1 MMKVLWIVNI
11 VFPEVLKLLNN
22 NESLKSTGGWLLGG
36 AEALSKI
43 QDVELAVACVS
54 LEVDDLKILKGDKIL
69 YYVIPLGKG
78 NTRKNPEYRKYW
90 RRINDDF
97 NPDLVHI
104 HGTEYSHGLAY
115 IEECGTNHVVV
126 SIQGLTSIYAHY
138 YNSGLSLSDILGF
151 VTPRDIIKGNLLYAQ
166 RLFKQRGEYEKELL
180 GKTQH
185 IIGRTLWD
193 KAHAWA
199 VNPTAHYHFCNEIL
213 RQEFYNGDTWSYHDC
228 IKHSIFLSQAIYP
241 LKGLHMVLKAMPIV
255 LRHYPDTSIRIA
267 GFDVTRRNE
276 GIKGLVK
283 LSTYGRLIRSMIKRY
298 HLTDKIEFV
307 GNLDA
312 GEMKKEYLK
321 ANVFVCPSSIENSPN
336 SLGEAQILGVPV
348 VASCV
353 GGIPDMMKGDE
364 KHLYRF
370 EDIEMLA
377 YAICDV
383 FANEGNQVD
392 MKDIAR
398 NRHNREH
405 NLNLTI
411 SIYDEILTD
420 H

>member
-1 MMKVLWIVNI
+1 MRILWIVNI

-22 NESLKSTGGWLLGG
+22 NDSLKSTGGWLLGG
-36 AEALSKI
+36 AEVLSKI
-43 QDVELAVACVS
+43 HDIELAVACVS
-54 LEVDDLKILKGDKIL
+54 SEVDDLKILKGNKIQ

-78 NTRKNPEYRKYW
+78 NIRKNPEYRKYW
-90 RRINDDF
+90 RRIYDNF

-115 IEECGTNHVVV
+115 VEECGTNHVVV
-126 SIQGLTSIYAHY
+126 SIQGLTSIYAQY
-138 YNSGLSLSDILGF
+138 YNSGLSLSDIWGF
-151 VTPRDIIKGNLLYAQ
+151 VTPRDIIRGNLLYAQ

-199 VNPTAHYHFCNEIL
+199 INPTAHYHFCNETL
-213 RQEFYNGDTWSYHDC
+213 RQEFYNGDKWSYHDC

-241 LKGLHMVLKAMPIV
+241 IKGLHMVLKAMPII
-255 LRHYPDTSIRIA
+255 LKHYPDTSVRIA

-353 GGIPDMMKGDE
+353 GGIPDLMKGDE

-370 EDIEMLA
+370 DDIEMLA
-377 YAICDV
+377 YNICNI
-383 FANEGNQVD
+383 FANEDRQVD
-392 MKDIAR
+392 MKDVAR
-398 NRHNREH
+398 KRHDRDH
-405 NLNLTI
+405 NLNMTI
-411 SIYDEILTD
+411 NIYREVLMEQ
-420 H
+420 

>member
-1 MMKVLWIVNI
+1 MRILWIVNI
-11 VFPEVLKLLNN
+11 VFPEALKLLNKYEN
-22 NESLKSTGGWLLGG
+22 LKSSGGWLLGG

-43 QDVELAVACVS
+43 QNVELAVACVS
-54 LEVDDLKILKGDKIL
+54 SEVNDLKILKGNKII
-69 YYVIPLGKG
+69 YYVIPFGKG
-78 NTRKNPEYRKYW
+78 NTRKNPEYRNYW
-90 RRINDDF
+90 RQINVDF

-104 HGTEYSHGLAY
+104 HGTEYYHGLAY
-115 IEECGTNHVVV
+115 VEECGTNHVVV
-126 SIQGLTSIYAHY
+126 SIQGLTSISAQY
-138 YNSGLSLSDILGF
+138 YNSGLSISHILRF
-151 VTPRDIIKGNLLYAQ
+151 ITPRDIIKGNLLYAQ
-166 RLFKQRGEYEKELL
+166 RLFKLRGEYEKELL

-199 VNPTAHYHFCNEIL
+199 VNPTANYHFCNETL
-213 RQEFYNGDTWSYHDC
+213 RQEFYNGDKWNYHNC
-228 IKHSIFLSQAIYP
+228 IKHSIFLSQATYP
-241 LKGLHMVLKAMPIV
+241 IKGLHMVLKAMPII
-255 LRHYPDTSIRIA
+255 LRHYSDTSIRIA

-276 GIKGLVK
+276 GINGLVR

-298 HLTDKIEFV
+298 HLSDKIEFV
-307 GNLDA
+307 GNRDA
-312 GEMKKEYLK
+312 AEMKKEYLN

-353 GGIPDMMKGDE
+353 GGIPDLMKGDE

-370 EDIEMLA
+370 DDIEMLA

-383 FANEGNQVD
+383 FANEDRQVD
-392 MKDIAR
+392 MEDVAR
-398 NRHNREH
+398 KRHDRDH
-405 NLNLTI
+405 NLNMTI
-411 SIYDEILTD
+411 NIYHEILTD